1 MLYNIKECSADWRM
15 RMKCRDF
22 QKIIPQII
30 DRTVPDYMLDDVVTH
45 VRNCKDCYDE
55 LEIYF
60 VLKFGL
66 YDDNQSKTMDFI
78 GELDNNLTRMEKRSK
93 LYEVFKSTFHLIRI
107 MTGTAVV
114 GSLIYVFFNIL

>member
-1 MLYNIKECSADWRM
+1 
-15 RMKCRDF
+15 MKCRDF

-60 VLKFGL
+60 VLKCGL
-66 YDDNQSKTMDFI
+66 DDDNQSKTMDFI

-93 LYEVFKSTFHLIRI
+93 LYEVLKSTFHLIRI

-114 GSLIYVFFNIL
+114 GSLIYFFFNIL

>member
-1 MLYNIKECSADWRM
+1 
-15 RMKCRDF
+15 MKCRDF

-114 GSLIYVFFNIL
+114 GSLIYFFFNIL